1 MAAFG
6 RSGRR
11 RRRRRRL
18 ATAGLPAPATGWE
31 RGEGGRSAGRGLA
44 LVLGCYFDA
53 PRTCL
58 LLSSR
63 LSTGGDAGRT
73 NAAGRLS
80 SNSCVAETIAVVSY
94 SLLLMLVQVCK
105 GKRDKL
111 VIFYIVVQLICAH
124 VGRTISITT
133 TITLPNCPFCPA
145 VLSLCVLP
153 LFRNVFANLYTLTK
167 WCGF

>member
-80 SNSCVAETIAVVSY
+80 SNSCVAETVAVVSY

-145 VLSLCVLP
+145 VLSYVSC
-153 LFRNVFANLYTLTK
+153 LFSAMSWPIFIL
-167 WCGF
+167 